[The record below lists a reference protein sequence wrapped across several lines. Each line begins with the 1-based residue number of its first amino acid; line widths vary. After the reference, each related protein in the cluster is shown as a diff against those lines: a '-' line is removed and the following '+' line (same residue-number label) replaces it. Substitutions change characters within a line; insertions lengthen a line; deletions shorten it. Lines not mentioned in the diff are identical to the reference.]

1 MALSLFGQNNQQ
13 QQQDKPNIFG
23 NLNLNT
29 NNTTSTQG
37 QSGGGLFGST
47 SQPAQSSLFGTATTA
62 AQPSGGL
69 FDRISKPATTAANP
83 FGSFGSTTT
92 QPVQSGGGLF
102 GNLGSST
109 SQPAQSGGL
118 FSNLGG
124 STAQPV
130 QSGGGLFGN
139 LGSSTNQSNQ
149 QSGGGLFGSQQ
160 QQPQQGSSIFGNL
173 GGSTNQQQSGGGL
186 FGGLGNTTNQQ
197 SQQQNQQQQGSSLFG
212 NWGQNTQQ
220 PQQNQQQGNVL
231 GQTQGS
237 RLFQQSEYAPRKFD
251 CSQYQII
258 RKLTHLLP
266 AQKSVIQQ
274 IELAYAKWNPQ
285 SPETLFR
292 AYLYNVVPPEE
303 AAYYGPTPQDRE
315 SEWEE
320 ALSKKPRPGSI
331 PILVRG
337 FAEIAERMKM
347 QYQVLT
353 VLRGRLH
360 EINAGLNTL
369 LQKHDLEISVRAAE
383 CRRKHLRLSH
393 QCLGLAAKTQVLRNR
408 GYAMDSAEEELRKKL
423 LLLERSVFD
432 PALNGRGEEIWA
444 RMVSVR
450 ETGRQLQR
458 QFEKAGRSVQ
468 QENGG
473 IIDEEVMKRVKKV
486 CLPFNSRCPMHMEY

>member
-1 MALSLFGQNNQQ
+1 MALSLFGQNNNQ

-23 NLNLNT
+23 SLNT
-29 NNTTSTQG
+29 STSTSQG
-37 QSGGGLFGST
+37 QSGGSLFGST
-47 SQPAQSSLFGTATTA
+47 SQPAQSNMFGAATTSA

-83 FGSFGSTTT
+83 FGSFGATTT
-92 QPVQSGGGLF
+92 QPAQSGGGLF

-109 SQPAQSGGL
+109 SQPAPSGGL
-118 FSNLGG
+118 FSNLGAP
-124 STAQPV
+124 TTQPA

-139 LGSSTNQSNQ
+139 LGSSTNQANQQANQ
-149 QSGGGLFGSQQ
+149 QSGGGLFGNQQ
-160 QQPQQGSSIFGNL
+160 QQPQQGSSLFGNL

-197 SQQQNQQQQGSSLFG
+197 PQQQNQQQQGSSLFG
-212 NWGQNTQQ
+212 NWGQNSQQ

-231 GQTQGS
+231 GQSQGS

-251 CSQYQII
+251 FLQSQIKRELTYII
-258 RKLTHLLP
+258 P

-292 AYLYNVVPPEE
+292 AYLYNFVPPGE
-303 AAYYGPTPQDRE
+303 AAFYGPTSQDRE

-320 ALSKKPRPGSI
+320 ALSKKPGPGSV
-331 PILVRG
+331 PVLVKG

-347 QYQVLT
+347 QYQALN

-360 EINAGLNTL
+360 EINDGLNTL
-369 LQKHDLEISVRAAE
+369 LQKHDLEISIRAAE

-423 LLLERSVFD
+423 MLLERIVFD

-450 ETGRQLQR
+450 ETGRALQR
-458 QFEKAGRSVQ
+458 QFEKVGRSLQ
-468 QENGG
+468 QENSGVV
-473 IIDEEVMKRVKKV
+473 DEEVMKRVKKV
-486 CLPFNSRCPMHMEY
+486 CLPSKFPSSI

>member
-1 MALSLFGQNNQQ
+1 M
-13 QQQDKPNIFG
+13 FG
-23 NLNLNT
+23 NLNINT
-29 NNTTSTQG
+29 NNTTASQG

-47 SQPAQSSLFGTATTA
+47 SQPAQTRMFGTATTSA

-83 FGSFGSTTT
+83 FGSFGSATT
-92 QPVQSGGGLF
+92 QPAQSGGGLF

-118 FSNLGG
+118 FSNLGA
-124 STAQPV
+124 SASQPA

-139 LGSSTNQSNQ
+139 LGSSTSQTNQ

-160 QQPQQGSSIFGNL
+160 QQPQQGSSLFGNL

-186 FGGLGNTTNQQ
+186 FGGLGNTANQQ
-197 SQQQNQQQQGSSLFG
+197 PQQQNQQQQGSSLFG
-212 NWGQNTQQ
+212 NWAQNAQR
-220 PQQNQQQGNVL
+220 PQQSQQQGNVL
-231 GQTQGS
+231 GQSQGS

-251 CSQYQII
+251 CFQYQIN
-258 RKLTHLLP
+258 RRLTHLLP

-292 AYLYNVVPPEE
+292 AYLYNAVPPDQ
-303 AAYYGPTPQDRE
+303 AAFYGPTPQDRE

-320 ALSKKPRPGSI
+320 ALSKKPSPGSV
-331 PILVRG
+331 PILVKG
-337 FAEIAERMKM
+337 FAEIADRMKM
-347 QYQVLT
+347 QYQALN

-360 EINAGLNTL
+360 EINDGLNTL
-369 LQKHDLEISVRAAE
+369 LQKHDLEISIRAAE

-423 LLLERSVFD
+423 MLLERSVFD

-450 ETGRQLQR
+450 ETGRTLQR

-473 IIDEEVMKRVKKV
+473 IVDEEVMKRVKKV
-486 CLPFNSRCPMHMEY
+486 CLLSNSPIQYGGY

>member
-1 MALSLFGQNNQQ
+1 M
-13 QQQDKPNIFG
+13 
-23 NLNLNT
+23 
-29 NNTTSTQG
+29 
-37 QSGGGLFGST
+37 
-47 SQPAQSSLFGTATTA
+47 FGTATTSA

-83 FGSFGSTTT
+83 FGSFGAPTT
-92 QPVQSGGGLF
+92 QPAQSGGGLF
-102 GNLGSST
+102 SNLGSST

-118 FSNLGG
+118 FSNLGA
-124 STAQPV
+124 STSQPA

-139 LGSSTNQSNQ
+139 LGSSTNQANQ

-160 QQPQQGSSIFGNL
+160 QQPQQGSSLFGNL

-197 SQQQNQQQQGSSLFG
+197 PQQQNQQQQGSSLFG
-212 NWGQNTQQ
+212 NWGQNSQQ

-231 GQTQGS
+231 GQSQGS
-237 RLFQQSEYAPRKFD
+237 RLFQQSEYAPRKFE
-251 CSQYQII
+251 SFHYQIV
-258 RKLTHLLP
+258 RRLTGLLP

-292 AYLYNVVPPEE
+292 AYLYNTVLPEN
-303 AAYYGPTPQDRE
+303 AAFYRPTPQDRE

-320 ALSKKPRPGSI
+320 ALSKKPSPGSV
-331 PILVRG
+331 PVLVKG
-337 FAEIAERMKM
+337 FSEIADRMKM
-347 QYQVLT
+347 QYQALN

-360 EINAGLNTL
+360 EINDGLNNL
-369 LQKHDLEISVRAAE
+369 LQKHDLDTSIRAAE

-423 LLLERSVFD
+423 MLLERSVFD

-450 ETGRQLQR
+450 ETGRALQR

-473 IIDEEVMKRVKKV
+473 VVDEEVMKRVKKV
-486 CLPFNSRCPMHMEY
+486 

>member
-1 MALSLFGQNNQQ
+1 MAMSLFGQNNNQ

-23 NLNLNT
+23 NLNTNT
-29 NNTTSTQG
+29 NNTAATQG
-37 QSGGGLFGST
+37 QSGGSLFGST
-47 SQPAQSSLFGTATTA
+47 SQPAQNSMFGTATTSA
-62 AQPSGGL
+62 AQPGGGL

-92 QPVQSGGGLF
+92 QPAQSGGGLF

-118 FSNLGG
+118 FSNLGA
-124 STAQPV
+124 STTQPA

-139 LGSSTNQSNQ
+139 LGSSTNQTNQ
-149 QSGGGLFGSQQ
+149 QSGGGLFGGQQ
-160 QQPQQGSSIFGNL
+160 QQPQQGSSLFGNL

-186 FGGLGNTTNQQ
+186 FGGLGNTANQQ
-197 SQQQNQQQQGSSLFG
+197 PQQQNQQQQGSSLFG
-212 NWGQNTQQ
+212 NWGQNAQQ
-220 PQQNQQQGNVL
+220 PQQNQQQGSVL

-251 CSQYQII
+251 CFQYQTV
-258 RKLTHLLP
+258 RRLTHLLP

-292 AYLYNVVPPEE
+292 AYLYNAVPPDQ
-303 AAYYGPTPQDRE
+303 AAFYGPTSQDRE

-320 ALSKKPRPGSI
+320 ALSKKPSPGSV
-331 PILVRG
+331 PILVKG
-337 FAEIAERMKM
+337 FAEIADRMKM
-347 QYQVLT
+347 QYQALT
-353 VLRGRLH
+353 VLSGRLH
-360 EINAGLNTL
+360 EINDGLNTL
-369 LQKHDLEISVRAAE
+369 LQKHDLEISIRAAE

-423 LLLERSVFD
+423 MLLERSVFD

-458 QFEKAGRSVQ
+458 QFEKAGRIMQ

-473 IIDEEVMKRVKKV
+473 IVDEEVMKRVKKV
-486 CLPFNSRCPMHMEY
+486 CLPSKSTIPI

>member
-1 MALSLFGQNNQQ
+1 MALSLFGQNNNQ

-23 NLNLNT
+23 SLNT
-29 NNTTSTQG
+29 STSTSQG
-37 QSGGGLFGST
+37 QSGGTLFGST
-47 SQPAQSSLFGTATTA
+47 SQPAQGNMFGAATTSA

-83 FGSFGSTTT
+83 FGSFGATTS
-92 QPVQSGGGLF
+92 QPAQSGGGLF

-109 SQPAQSGGL
+109 SQPAPSGGL
-118 FSNLGG
+118 FSNLGA
-124 STAQPV
+124 STTQPA

-139 LGSSTNQSNQ
+139 LGSSTSQANQQANQ
-149 QSGGGLFGSQQ
+149 QSGGGLFGNQQ
-160 QQPQQGSSIFGNL
+160 QQPQQGSSLFGNL

-186 FGGLGNTTNQQ
+186 FGGLGNTANQQ
-197 SQQQNQQQQGSSLFG
+197 PQQQNQQQQGSSLFG
-212 NWGQNTQQ
+212 NWGQNSQQ

-231 GQTQGS
+231 GQSQGS

-251 CSQYQII
+251 CLQSQIM
-258 RKLTHLLP
+258 RKLTHVLP

-292 AYLYNVVPPEE
+292 AYLYNFVPPGE
-303 AAYYGPTPQDRE
+303 AAFYGPTPQDRE

-320 ALSKKPRPGSI
+320 ALSKKPSPGSV
-331 PILVRG
+331 PVLVKG

-347 QYQVLT
+347 QYQALT

-360 EINAGLNTL
+360 EINDGLNTL
-369 LQKHDLEISVRAAE
+369 LQKHDLEISIRAAE

-423 LLLERSVFD
+423 MLLERSVFD

-450 ETGRQLQR
+450 ETGRALQR
-458 QFEKAGRSVQ
+458 QFEKAGRSLQ

-473 IIDEEVMKRVKKV
+473 VVDEEVMKRVKKV
-486 CLPFNSRCPMHMEY
+486 CLPSKSTSST